1 MPERRLSGMA
11 VAASFR
17 QGGVLVNDGSPSML
31 DPVAGETTGR
41 MSKGAAVG
49 VATAGLIS
57 RLAASR
63 NKANFSLAGV
73 DFHGSVSHVWGPKA
87 VADIDPTANF
97 DPTSS
102 GGDGTSVA
110 AGLAEA
116 ERLVQGFFAAERDGL
131 PSSAVILVCSDG
143 ECATPDETRRVAD
156 RLKSDSRVTVAC
168 AFFATAGQPN
178 LGLPLLQEICSAPS
192 SQYCTLVHDAETLR
206 RFWEASL
213 SSAARALPAASGGRP
228 R

>member
-17 QGGVLVNDGSPSML
+17 QAGILVNDGSPSML
-31 DPVAGETTGR
+31 EPLAGEAARG

-49 VATAGLIS
+49 VATSGLIC

-73 DFHGSVSHVWGPKA
+73 DFHGSVSRVWGPSA
-87 VADIDPTANF
+87 VVDIDPTADF
-97 DPTSS
+97 DPTAG

-116 ERLVQGFFAAERDGL
+116 ERLLQGFFEAARDGL

-143 ECATPDETRRVAD
+143 ECATPEQTRRVAA
-156 RLKSDSRVTVAC
+156 RLKSDRRVTLAC
-168 AFFATAGQPN
+168 AYFATAGQDN
-178 LGLPLLQEICSAPS
+178 LGLPLLQEICSEPS

-213 SSAARALPAASGGRP
+213 SSASRALPAASDRRP
-228 R
+228 